1 MRRQGRDE
9 GRAMPLRLSMS
20 ACILI
25 AMKTPR
31 FYLEHIH
38 EQTQYL
44 MAASAGLDKGDF
56 LANRTLTL
64 AFERSLEIIGE
75 AVARIDADFKAAHPT
90 VPWRKIRGL
99 RNIVAHVYWAV
110 DYDIVWH
117 VVTVDVPALD
127 IQIGHLLTTLP

>member
-1 MRRQGRDE
+1 
-9 GRAMPLRLSMS
+9 
-20 ACILI
+20 
-25 AMKTPR
+25 MKTPR

-44 MAASAGLDKGDF
+44 MTASAGLDKSDF
-56 LANRTLTL
+56 LKDRTLIL

-75 AVARIDADFKAAHPT
+75 AVVRIDSGFKAAHPT

-110 DYDIVWH
+110 DYDIIWH
-117 VVTVDVPALD
+117 VVTTEVPALYD
-127 IQIGHLLTTLP
+127 QVNQLLTTLP